1 MTSDVENI
9 MNVGTMIRKD
19 GPDKAIG
26 VDPKNL
32 MPNEKGEVPLSKQGA
47 FIIEPVVAA
56 AQPEEKIESLDLN
69 VSQDGIITESPVDV
83 ANPSTLDGFGL
94 VGALDNLSKP
104 AEEPAPTPAPIV
116 EEQPK
121 PAVEMPSMPEEV
133 VAEAPTTVS
142 DDLFVA
148 PTLNVSDVLPGVSQ
162 PTTDSTPT
170 EAPMATPFNVVD
182 SQPAVAP
189 APEFKPEQT
198 EEENI
203 ELHNPLT
210 EDVEETLGQVASETS
225 GDSIETVEEP
235 VLPEMPTP
243 EVKPTETV
251 EEAPAKETIVDAIAN
266 PEKNNALSKDDIHR
280 LVEDFRAKI
289 NNQVDELERSI
300 NEMDLSSEKGET
312 LETPAAPIIPTEPV
326 INNPGFNSELPQS
339 SELLNPVPTSE
350 APVPPAMPV
359 EDDMVDALSQI
370 GNVGIDTVDET
381 PIQGK
386 FI

>member
-9 MNVGTMIRKD
+9 MSVGMMVRKD

-56 AQPEEKIESLDLN
+56 PQPEEEVESLDLN
-69 VSQDGIITESPVDV
+69 VAQDGIITESPVDV

-170 EAPMATPFNVVD
+170 ETPMATPFNVVD

-189 APEFKPEQT
+189 TPEFKPEQI
-198 EEENI
+198 EEETI

-210 EDVEETLGQVASETS
+210 EDVSEELNRAASETS
-225 GDSIETVEEP
+225 GDSIETVETVEEP

-251 EEAPAKETIVDAIAN
+251 EEAPAVEASQPK
-266 PEKNNALSKDDIHR
+266 LSTDKITA

-289 NNQVDELERSI
+289 NSQVDELERSI
-300 NEMDLSSEKGET
+300 NEMDLSSDKGET
-312 LETPAAPIIPTEPV
+312 LETPEAPIIPTEPV

-339 SELLNPVPTSE
+339 SELLNPVPTPE
-350 APVPPAMPV
+350 APVTPAMPV